1 MEGVVETQTGRVELA
16 YAVFDK
22 TNGTIVHFHRHII
35 VSLAVRA
42 SNAADDKAAAL
53 RHAVKASG
61 RKAEELGVLP
71 VDREIRRGYRYAVD
85 VAKMALRETA
95 V

>member
-1 MEGVVETQTGRVELA
+1 VETQTGRVELA

-53 RHAVKASG
+53 RHAVKIKRPKG
-61 RKAEELGVLP
+61 RRAGGIARRSRNPMRLP
-71 VDREIRRGYRYAVD
+71 IRR
-85 VAKMALRETA
+85 
-95 V
+95 